1 MLNKLRSSMT
11 SLLKISSLL
20 LAFLCASATALADY
34 HVLTQFKIGG
44 EGGYDYIR
52 VDSAARRLYV
62 SHAVRIEVLDADT
75 GKKVGEIAPT
85 NGVHGIAIATEFNH
99 GFTSNG
105 KDNTVTMVDLKTLQA
120 LKVIPLHGKKPDAIV
135 YDADTKQVFVCNGS
149 MLAVI
154 DAATGELKA
163 DVKVDGG
170 LEEMAF
176 DGRGRL
182 FVNAEDQSVIHVV
195 DTHALKLIDTWPIA
209 PGEGPTGLAIDRA
222 NHRLFS
228 ACGNG
233 KLVVLDSESGSIIT
247 TLPIGKDPDGAV
259 FEPATGRA
267 FASSRGGTLTVV
279 QEESPGKFSVL
290 QDVTTQAG
298 ARTLTLD
305 EKTGR
310 IFLPTAQFGP
320 MPADGSAHHGPI
332 LPGTFT
338 VLVVGQ

>member
-1 MLNKLRSSMT
+1 MT
-11 SLLKISSLL
+11 SLLKTSSLL

-34 HVLTQFKIGG
+34 RVLTQFKIGG

-62 SHAVRIEVLDADT
+62 SHGTRVEVLDADT
-75 GKKVGEIAPT
+75 GKKLGEIAPT
-85 NGVHGIAIATEFNH
+85 NGVHGIAIASEFNH

-105 KDNTVTMVDLKTLQA
+105 KDNTVTMFDLKTLQA

-135 YDADTKQVFVCNGS
+135 YDADTKQVFVCNGG

-195 DTHALKLIDTWPIA
+195 DTHALKLVDTWPLA
-209 PGEGPTGLAIDRA
+209 PGEGPTGLAIDRT
-222 NHRLFS
+222 HGRLFS

-233 KLVVLDSESGSIIT
+233 KFVVLDSDTGKILTI
-247 TLPIGKDPDGAV
+247 LPIDKDPDGAV
-259 FEPATGRA
+259 FDPATGRA
-267 FASSRGGTLTVV
+267 FAPCRGGTLTVV
-279 QEESPGKFSVL
+279 QEESPDKFSVL
-290 QDVTTQAG
+290 QTVTTQFG
-298 ARTLTLD
+298 ARTIAFD
-305 EKTGR
+305 DKTGR
-310 IFLPTAQFGP
+310 VFMPTAKFGP
-320 MPADGSAHHGPI
+320 MPTDGSSHRPPMI
-332 LPGTFT
+332 PDTFT

>member
-1 MLNKLRSSMT
+1 MT
-11 SLLKISSLL
+11 SLRKTSSLL

-34 HVLTQFKIGG
+34 RVLAQFKIGG

-62 SHAVRIEVLDADT
+62 SHATRVEVLDADT
-75 GKKVGEIAPT
+75 GKKLGAIAPT
-85 NGVHGIAIATEFNH
+85 NGVHGIAVASEFNH

-105 KDNTVTMVDLKTLQA
+105 KDNTVTMFDLKTLQT

-135 YDADTKQVFVCNGS
+135 YDSDTKQVFVCNGGI
-149 MLAVI
+149 LAVI
-154 DAATGELKA
+154 DAATGELKT
-163 DVKVDGG
+163 DVKVGG
-170 LEEMAF
+170 SLEEVAF

-182 FVNAEDQSVIHVV
+182 FVNAEDKSVIQVV
-195 DTHALKLIDTWPIA
+195 DIHALKLIATWPLA

-222 NHRLFS
+222 HHRLFS

-233 KLVVLDSESGSIIT
+233 KFIVLDSDTGSIIT
-247 TLPIGKDPDGAV
+247 TLPISEDPDGAA
-259 FEPATGRA
+259 FDPATGRA
-267 FASSRGGTLTVV
+267 FAPCRGGTLAVV
-279 QEESPGKFSVL
+279 QEESPDKFSVRQNL
-290 QDVTTQAG
+290 ATQLG

-310 IFLPTAQFGP
+310 IFLPTAEFGP
-320 MPADGSAHHGPI
+320 APTDGSSRRRPI

>member
-1 MLNKLRSSMT
+1 MP
-11 SLLKISSLL
+11 SLFKTSSLL

-34 HVLTQFKIGG
+34 RVLTQFKIGG

-62 SHAVRIEVLDADT
+62 SHGVRVEVLDADT
-75 GKKVGEIAPT
+75 GKKLGEISPT
-85 NGVHGIAIATEFNH
+85 NGVHGIAVAPEFNH

-105 KDNTVTMVDLKTLQA
+105 KDNTVTMFDPTTLQT

-135 YDADTKQVFVCNGS
+135 YDADTKQVFVCNGGI
-149 MLAVI
+149 LAVI
-154 DAATGELKA
+154 DAATGELKT
-163 DVKVDGG
+163 DIKVGG
-170 LEEMAF
+170 SLEEMAF

-195 DTHALKLIDTWPIA
+195 DTHALKLIDTWPLA
-209 PGEGPTGLAIDRA
+209 PGEGPTGLAIDRVHA
-222 NHRLFS
+222 RLFS

-233 KLVVLDSESGSIIT
+233 KFIVLDSDTGSLVA
-247 TLPIGKDPDGAV
+247 TLPIGEDPDGAV

-279 QEESPGKFSVL
+279 QEESPNKFSVL
-290 QDVTTQAG
+290 QTVATQLG

-305 EKTGR
+305 EKAGR
-310 IFLPTAQFGP
+310 IFLPTAEFGP
-320 MPADGSAHHGPI
+320 LPTDGSSHHPPI
-332 LPGTFT
+332 IPGTFK